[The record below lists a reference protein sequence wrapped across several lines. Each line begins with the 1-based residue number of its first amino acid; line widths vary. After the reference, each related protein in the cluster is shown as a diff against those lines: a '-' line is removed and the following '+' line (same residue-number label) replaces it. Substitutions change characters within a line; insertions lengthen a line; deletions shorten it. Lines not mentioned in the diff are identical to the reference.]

1 MDQVSN
7 NVEARLRR
15 IEDKDEIREL
25 AVRYGIYVDGRDA
38 PRLRALF
45 TDDARFRTANG
56 VIDNQGGDSLVEM
69 LVGRK
74 DIVKASLHVQ
84 HGHVIDLDPDDPDR
98 ATGMVY
104 THAEVVFHAKHVKV
118 SAVRYDDEYR
128 RVDGQWRFAD
138 RCIKFFYQVDA
149 ANFVEEVT
157 SDTPVRAGE
166 TPLAAELPYD
176 I

>member
-1 MDQVSN
+1 MHQVSN

-15 IEDKDEIREL
+15 LEDKDEIREL
-25 AVRYGIYVDGRDA
+25 AISYGIYVDGRDA

-56 VIDNQGGDSLVEM
+56 VFDSQGGDNLVAL
-69 LVGRK
+69 LVGRE
-74 DIVKASLHVQ
+74 DVAKASLHVQ
-84 HGHVIDLDPDDPDR
+84 HGHVIDLDADNPDR

-104 THAEVVFHAKHVKV
+104 THAEVVLHAKKMNV
-118 SAVRYDDEYR
+118 SALRYDDEYHR
-128 RVDGQWRFAD
+128 IDGQWRFAE
-138 RCIKFFYQVDA
+138 RCIKFFYRVNA

-157 SDTPVRAGE
+157 SDTPVQGGE
-166 TPLAAELPYD
+166 TLLAAELPYD